1 MALLTGWAAFVVT
14 LLTLT
19 GIYALLTIGLN
30 IHFGFTGLINFGHVA
45 FFAAG
50 AYTAALLTSP
60 PPAAIGGVNV
70 SYVWAGNLPMPLGFP
85 VSLAAAALAGGILA
99 VIIGLTS
106 VRLASHYLAVVT
118 FALAGVFHGIIV
130 NEKWLTNGP
139 FGLNEVP
146 QPFVGA
152 VATDVWQL
160 LYLGIVAALV
170 GGTWF
175 VIAHLMDAPFGRL
188 LKGIRDDEEASK
200 MLGKQTNLVKLKS
213 FGLGGA
219 VAGLAGGAYAH
230 YFGTVAPQQFVT
242 EVTILVFIAMLLGG
256 TASIAGSIV
265 GAAMMI
271 AFRDGTRFL
280 PNIYGSLVDVL
291 PAPVADLLVTAV
303 GYLPQHPNVLP
314 SFRFI
319 VIGLILIVVI
329 RFRPEG
335 MLGDI
340 REVETIGEE
349 E

>member
-1 MALLTGWAAFVVT
+1 MAVLTGWASFLVT

-50 AYTAALLTSP
+50 AYTSAILTSP
-60 PPAAIGGVNV
+60 PPAAVGGVNV
-70 SYVWAGNLPMPLGFP
+70 SYIWAGNLPMPLGFP
-85 VSLAAAALAGGILA
+85 ISLAGATVAGGILA
-99 VIIGLTS
+99 LIIGLTS
-106 VRLASHYLAVVT
+106 IRLSSHYLAVVT
-118 FALAGVFHGIIV
+118 FAAAGVFEGLIV

-139 FGLNEVP
+139 FGFNRVP
-146 QPFVGA
+146 QPFVDTLSTDAWQITYLLIVVGL
-152 VATDVWQL
+152 VA
-160 LYLGIVAALV
+160 
-170 GGTWF
+170 GTWV
-175 VIAHLMDAPFGRL
+175 VINHLMNSPFGRL
-188 LKGIRDDEEASK
+188 LKGVRDDEDASK
-200 MLGKQTNLVKLKS
+200 MLGKETNWVKLKS
-213 FGLGGA
+213 FVLGGA
-219 VAGLAGGAYAH
+219 IAGLAGGAFAH

-256 TASIAGSIV
+256 TASIAGSVV
-265 GAAMMI
+265 GAALLI

-280 PNIYGSLVDVL
+280 PNLYSWLVDL
-291 PAPVADLLVTAV
+291 FPAPVADVLATFF
-303 GYLPQHPNVLP
+303 GYFPKHPNVLP
-314 SFRFI
+314 AFRFI
-319 VIGLILIVVI
+319 VIGLILIAVI